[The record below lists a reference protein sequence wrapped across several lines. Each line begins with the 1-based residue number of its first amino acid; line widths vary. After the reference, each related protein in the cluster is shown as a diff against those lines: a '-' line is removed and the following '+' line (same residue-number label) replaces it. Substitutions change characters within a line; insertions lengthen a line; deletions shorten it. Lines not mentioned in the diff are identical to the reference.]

1 MTLVDQVRTQPD
13 ELQRE
18 ETAPEA
24 VAPAILLTA
33 SAAARVQR
41 LLEERQL
48 SGHALRVFISG
59 GGCSGLQYG
68 MALEGQPRESDLRFG
83 FDGVNVVVDP
93 VSMDYLAGAT
103 IDYVEDLMGGGFKI
117 ENPNAVSSCGCGHSF
132 KTERDGAAAGGEC
145 GCH

>member
-1 MTLVDQVRTQPD
+1 MTLADEVRTQPD
-13 ELQRE
+13 EIRTE
-18 ETAPEA
+18 GIPAEI
-24 VAPAILLTA
+24 VAPTIVVTA

-48 SGHALRVFISG
+48 AGHALRVFVSG
-59 GGCSGLQYG
+59 GGCSGMQYG
-68 MALEGQPRESDLRFG
+68 MALEGQPRETDHRFG
-83 FDGVNVVVDP
+83 FGGVDVVVDP
-93 VSMDYLAGAT
+93 VSMDYLAGVT
-103 IDYVEDLMGGGFKI
+103 IDYVDDLMGGGFKI